1 MDHFKDH
8 KSGSNPK
15 KEADKMVY
23 GLYGLYGLSEEK
35 INIVKNS

>member
-1 MDHFKDH
+1 MDLFKDH
-8 KSGSNPK
+8 TSGSNPK

-23 GLYGLYGLSEEK
+23 GLYGLSEEK